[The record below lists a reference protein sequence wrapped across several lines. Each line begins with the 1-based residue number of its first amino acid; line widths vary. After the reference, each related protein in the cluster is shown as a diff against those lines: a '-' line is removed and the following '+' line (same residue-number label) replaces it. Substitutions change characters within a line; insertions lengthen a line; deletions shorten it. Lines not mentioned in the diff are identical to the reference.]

1 MKLNRYHVI
10 SLLFGTLLVL
20 AQLLIFV
27 RQHQAIYA
35 EEPDLERLISIH
47 PPHWH
52 AVDGAVSSPAWTN
65 SAQKEYDRIVSRTY
79 EHDNGQKVAIV
90 MTWSRDGIR
99 QAGHIQQLCY
109 SSQGAAVHVSPDTS
123 LVIDSAKKLDLT
135 SFVANVPGGRIEDVL
150 YWRLTGGKLEQ
161 NRTGFERIDYRLSHR
176 ILKMERMIQLLYGKT
191 PDNVMVRLSSVRPL
205 PDQASTAPF
214 EYLTEYLH
222 MLSPADRK
230 LLIGL

>member
-1 MKLNRYHVI
+1 M
-10 SLLFGTLLVL
+10 
-20 AQLLIFV
+20 
-27 RQHQAIYA
+27 
-35 EEPDLERLISIH
+35 
-47 PPHWH
+47 
-52 AVDGAVSSPAWTN
+52 
-65 SAQKEYDRIVSRTY
+65 
-79 EHDNGQKVAIV
+79 
-90 MTWSRDGIR
+90 
-99 QAGHIQQLCY
+99 
-109 SSQGAAVHVSPDTS
+109 
-123 LVIDSAKKLDLT
+123 
-135 SFVANVPGGRIEDVL
+135 ANVPGGRIEDVL

-205 PDQASTAPF
+205 PDQASAAPF